1 MKGVVLEV
9 RDGCSAILLEDGTVV
24 KRPTTYGIG
33 ETVEVEASVAKMPTG
48 RRLSRIVAAAAAFV
62 VVFTGGGTYAYL
74 DATAM
79 SQVSLDVN
87 PSLEYQLN
95 HFDKVVSVRDENE
108 DAKEVVELLNQEGV
122 KGDSISEALAKT
134 EDVLKDLGYLA
145 EDEDPYILVSVCS
158 GSQKKYAELTA
169 EIESQLS
176 SESYNVT
183 VFSISEENKKEADE
197 LGLSGGRYAV
207 MKSNEEKRA
216 AADSDKKEDKAAA
229 TAMADPVEYYKT
241 SAVRDLIEGISEDSL
256 TIDDDDTIITE
267 VADTKSD
274 AKEESREQI
283 DETVV
288 ASGTDDADESI
299 DTTTTTD
306 DASGNIATEPAA
318 TDTSA
323 TDTSDETPEVPVESE
338 QPTDVATTDAGA
350 EETVATDDSVTVTT
364 EETVSTT
371 EETEETVTSGDD
383 EVDGDAPID
392 MSKLG

>member
-87 PSLEYQLN
+87 PSLEYELN

-108 DAKEVVELLNQEGV
+108 DAREIVELLNQEGV

-183 VFSISEENKKEADE
+183 VFSISEENRKEADE

-207 MKSNEEKRA
+207 MKSNEEKLA
-216 AADSDKKEDKAAA
+216 ASDSDKKEDKAAA
-229 TAMADPVEYYKT
+229 SAKTDSVEYYKT
-241 SAVRDLIEGISEDSL
+241 SAVRDLIEGISEDGL
-256 TIDDDDTIITE
+256 TIDDDDTIVTE
-267 VADTKSD
+267 VADTK
-274 AKEESREQI
+274 
-283 DETVV
+283 DEKKDKDSKDKVDEAVV
-288 ASGTDDADESI
+288 ASTNDEAEDDIE
-299 DTTTTTD
+299 TTTG
-306 DASGNIATEPAA
+306 DASGDVATAEPVPA
-318 TDTSA
+318 D
-323 TDTSDETPEVPVESE
+323 DTSDAASESS
-338 QPTDVATTDAGA
+338 QPANMTTGSSD
-350 EETVATDDSVTVTT
+350 EMVVATDETVTVTT
-364 EETVSTT
+364 DETVSAT
-371 EETEETVTSGDD
+371 EETEEIVTSGDD